1 MTVERHPIAEV
12 NSLEFEAMKPTDRYF
27 QQVENIRL
35 AERLLLAKPSRDIT
49 RTSQQKFYQ
58 QQEAYRLN
66 ITKLSSRHPP
76 RQLSLH
82 RKKWLD

>member
-1 MTVERHPIAEV
+1 V
-12 NSLEFEAMKPTDRYF
+12 NSLEFESMKPTDRYF

-66 ITKLSSRHPP
+66 ISKLSSKPAS
-76 RQLSLH
+76 RQQTLR
-82 RKKWLD
+82 RKKWLE